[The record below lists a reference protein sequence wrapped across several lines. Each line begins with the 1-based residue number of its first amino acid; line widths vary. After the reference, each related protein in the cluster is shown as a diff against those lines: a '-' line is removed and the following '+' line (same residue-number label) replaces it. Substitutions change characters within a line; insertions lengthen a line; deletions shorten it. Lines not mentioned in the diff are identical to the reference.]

1 MEIIDMITKRKLKK
15 MMSVL
20 FISGCFFIGNTKCKG
35 ADLEYISQETANYA
49 VQERGYDLPVDEVVK
64 EEAIEDCKNV
74 MNQMKAIYQKADK
87 GTSSNVVVSETVM
100 EEMQEVLKEKNVPV
114 ITSAPYSNMAN
125 YSKMEEFLFRAE
137 QDLPGDIVLYRINR
151 DGGIE
156 RLKFNYDGTDMY
168 LLAVKAVWG
177 MNDNPSIVYVS
188 YTRIEEWKYTEKGWF
203 GYTLC
208 VPKYPE
214 VSEAVD
220 GSSMIRIKPLSDE
233 CREVSKRCV
242 YLLGYQGNNLL
253 CSDWDRSDMEGLDYN
268 GLYEY
273 LYAMKYKKK
282 FNGKKYPSGIPKDQF
297 EQLIMEYLPV
307 SREDIEKYASYNEKK
322 KTYDWM
328 RLGCFNYAPN
338 FFGTS
343 IPEVTKIKH
352 NSNGTVTL
360 TVDAVCEMVLCNEAV
375 ITHELTVKFNKDG
388 SFRYLGNKI
397 LNGGIKK
404 IPEYQY
410 RILKEK
416 SKR

>member
-1 MEIIDMITKRKLKK
+1 MITKRKLKK
-15 MMSVL
+15 MVSVL

-35 ADLEYISQETANYA
+35 AGLEYISQETVDYA

-87 GTSSNVVVSETVM
+87 GTSSNIVVSETVM
-100 EEMQEVLKEKNVPV
+100 EEMQEVLKEKNIPV

-125 YSKMEEFLFRAE
+125 YSKIEEFLFKAE
-137 QDLPGDIVLYRINR
+137 QDLQGDIVLYRINR
-151 DGGIE
+151 DGGID

-168 LLAVKAVWG
+168 LLTVKAAWG

-220 GSSMIRIKPLSDE
+220 GSSMIRIRPLSDE
-233 CREVSKRCV
+233 FREVSKKCV
-242 YLLGYQGNNLL
+242 YLLGYHQGNNLL

-273 LYAMKYKKK
+273 LYRMKYGERYE
-282 FNGKKYPSGIPKDQF
+282 FSGNTGGIPAEEF
-297 EQLIMEYLPV
+297 ENLIMEFLPV
-307 SREDIEKYASYNEKK
+307 TADQIKKWAVFDSEHQSYAWEQLVGGS
-322 KTYDWM
+322 
-328 RLGCFNYAPN
+328 N
-338 FFGTS
+338 FTPTNFTKS
-343 IPEVTKIKH
+343 LPEVVEIKEDED
-352 NSNGTVTL
+352 GCMTL
-360 TVDAVCEMVLCNEAV
+360 VINAVCDRFICDDAV
-375 ITHELTVKFNKDG
+375 ITSELTVKFNEDSTFK
-388 SFRYLGNKI
+388 YMGNKI
-397 LNGGIKK
+397 LNNGMKK

-410 RILKEK
+410 RI
-416 SKR
+416 KRKN

>member
-74 MNQMKAIYQKADK
+74 MNQMKVIYQKADK
-87 GTSSNVVVSETVM
+87 GTSSNIVVSETVM

-137 QDLPGDIVLYRINR
+137 QDLTGDIVLYRINR

-214 VSEAVD
+214 VSEAVN

-273 LYAMKYKKK
+273 LYRMK
-282 FNGKKYPSGIPKDQF
+282 
-297 EQLIMEYLPV
+297 
-307 SREDIEKYASYNEKK
+307 
-322 KTYDWM
+322 
-328 RLGCFNYAPN
+328 
-338 FFGTS
+338 
-343 IPEVTKIKH
+343 
-352 NSNGTVTL
+352 
-360 TVDAVCEMVLCNEAV
+360 
-375 ITHELTVKFNKDG
+375 
-388 SFRYLGNKI
+388 
-397 LNGGIKK
+397 
-404 IPEYQY
+404 
-410 RILKEK
+410 
-416 SKR
+416 

>member
-1 MEIIDMITKRKLKK
+1 MEIIDMSTKRKLKK
-15 MMSVL
+15 MVSVL
-20 FISGCFFIGNTKCKG
+20 FISGCFFIGNIKCKG
-35 ADLEYISQETANYA
+35 AGLEYISQETVDYA

-74 MNQMKAIYQKADK
+74 MNQMKDIYQKADK
-87 GTSSNVVVSETVM
+87 GTSSNIVVSETVM

-125 YSKMEEFLFRAE
+125 YSKMEEFLFKAE
-137 QDLPGDIVLYRINR
+137 QDLQGDIVLYRINR

-168 LLAVKAVWG
+168 LLTAKAAWG

-233 CREVSKRCV
+233 CREVSKKCV
-242 YLLGYQGNNLL
+242 YLFGYQGNNLL

-273 LYAMKYKKK
+273 LYRMKYGERYE
-282 FNGKKYPSGIPKDQF
+282 FSGNTCGIPAEEF
-297 EQLIMEYLPV
+297 ENLIMEFLPV
-307 SREDIEKYASYNEKK
+307 TADQIKRWAVFDSEHQSYAWEPLVGGS
-322 KTYDWM
+322 
-328 RLGCFNYAPN
+328 N
-338 FFGTS
+338 FTPTNFTKS
-343 IPEVTKIKH
+343 LPEVVEIKEDED
-352 NSNGTVTL
+352 GCMTL
-360 TVDAVCEMVLCNEAV
+360 VINAVCDRFICDDAV
-375 ITHELTVKFNKDG
+375 ITSELTVKFNEDSTFK
-388 SFRYLGNKI
+388 YMGNKI
-397 LNGGIKK
+397 LNNGMKK

-410 RILKEK
+410 RI
-416 SKR
+416 KRKN

>member
-1 MEIIDMITKRKLKK
+1 MSTKRKLKK
-15 MMSVL
+15 MVSVL
-20 FISGCFFIGNTKCKG
+20 FILGCFFIGNTKCKG

-74 MNQMKAIYQKADK
+74 MNQMKDIYQKADK
-87 GTSSNVVVSETVM
+87 GTSSNIVVSETVM

-125 YSKMEEFLFRAE
+125 YSKIEEFLFKAE
-137 QDLPGDIVLYRINR
+137 QDLQGDIVLYRINR
-151 DGGIE
+151 DGGID

-168 LLAVKAVWG
+168 LLTAKAAWG

-220 GSSMIRIKPLSDE
+220 GSSMIRIRPLSDE
-233 CREVSKRCV
+233 CREVSKKCV

-273 LYAMKYKKK
+273 LYRMKYGERYE
-282 FNGKKYPSGIPKDQF
+282 FSGNTGGIPAEEF
-297 EQLIMEYLPV
+297 ENLIMEFLPV
-307 SREDIEKYASYNEKK
+307 TADQIKRWAVFDSEHQSYAWEPLVGGS
-322 KTYDWM
+322 
-328 RLGCFNYAPN
+328 N
-338 FFGTS
+338 FTPTNFTKS
-343 IPEVTKIKH
+343 LPEVVEIKEDED
-352 NSNGTVTL
+352 GCMTL
-360 TVDAVCEMVLCNEAV
+360 VINAVCDRFICDDAV
-375 ITHELTVKFNKDG
+375 ITSELTVKFNEDSTFK
-388 SFRYLGNKI
+388 YMGNKI
-397 LNGGIKK
+397 LNNGMKK

-410 RILKEK
+410 RI
-416 SKR
+416 KRKN

>member
-1 MEIIDMITKRKLKK
+1 MSTKRKLKK
-15 MMSVL
+15 MVSVL
-20 FISGCFFIGNTKCKG
+20 FILGCFFIGNTKCKG

-125 YSKMEEFLFRAE
+125 YSKMEEFLFKAE
-137 QDLPGDIVLYRINR
+137 QDLQGDIVLYRINR

-233 CREVSKRCV
+233 CREVSKKCV
-242 YLLGYQGNNLL
+242 YLFGYQGNNLL

-273 LYAMKYKKK
+273 LYRMKYGERYE
-282 FNGKKYPSGIPKDQF
+282 FSGNTGGIPAEEF
-297 EQLIMEYLPV
+297 ENLIMEFLPV
-307 SREDIEKYASYNEKK
+307 TADQIKRWAVFDSEHQSYAWEPLVGGS
-322 KTYDWM
+322 
-328 RLGCFNYAPN
+328 N
-338 FFGTS
+338 FTPTNFTKS
-343 IPEVTKIKH
+343 LPEVVEIKEDED
-352 NSNGTVTL
+352 GCMTL
-360 TVDAVCEMVLCNEAV
+360 VINAVCDRFICDDAV
-375 ITHELTVKFNKDG
+375 ITSELTVKFNEDSTFK
-388 SFRYLGNKI
+388 YMGNKI
-397 LNGGIKK
+397 LNNGMKK

-410 RILKEK
+410 RI
-416 SKR
+416 KRKN

>member
-1 MEIIDMITKRKLKK
+1 MEIIDMSTKRKLKK
-15 MMSVL
+15 MVSVL
-20 FISGCFFIGNTKCKG
+20 FILGCFFIGNTKCKG

-87 GTSSNVVVSETVM
+87 GTSSNIVVSETVM
-100 EEMQEVLKEKNVPV
+100 EEMQEVLKEKNIPV

-125 YSKMEEFLFRAE
+125 YSKIEEFLFKAE
-137 QDLPGDIVLYRINR
+137 QDLQGDIVLYRINR
-151 DGGIE
+151 DGGID

-168 LLAVKAVWG
+168 LLTVKAAWG

-220 GSSMIRIKPLSDE
+220 GSSMIRIRPLSDE
-233 CREVSKRCV
+233 CREVSKKCV

-273 LYAMKYKKK
+273 LYRMKYGERYE
-282 FNGKKYPSGIPKDQF
+282 FSGNTGGIPAEEF
-297 EQLIMEYLPV
+297 ENLIMEFLPV
-307 SREDIEKYASYNEKK
+307 TADQIKRWAVFDSEHQSYAWEPLVGGS
-322 KTYDWM
+322 
-328 RLGCFNYAPN
+328 N
-338 FFGTS
+338 FTPTNFTKS
-343 IPEVTKIKH
+343 LPEVVEIKEDED
-352 NSNGTVTL
+352 GCMTL
-360 TVDAVCEMVLCNEAV
+360 VINAVCDRFICDDAV
-375 ITHELTVKFNKDG
+375 ITSELTVKFNEDSTFK
-388 SFRYLGNKI
+388 YMGNKI
-397 LNGGIKK
+397 LNNGMKK

-410 RILKEK
+410 RI
-416 SKR
+416 KRKN

>member
-74 MNQMKAIYQKADK
+74 MNQMKVIYQKADK
-87 GTSSNVVVSETVM
+87 GTSSNIVVSETVM

-137 QDLPGDIVLYRINR
+137 QDLTGDIVLYRINR

-214 VSEAVD
+214 VSEAVELL
-220 GSSMIRIKPLSDE
+220 LSGE
-233 CREVSKRCV
+233 
-242 YLLGYQGNNLL
+242 N
-253 CSDWDRSDMEGLDYN
+253 
-268 GLYEY
+268 
-273 LYAMKYKKK
+273 
-282 FNGKKYPSGIPKDQF
+282 
-297 EQLIMEYLPV
+297 
-307 SREDIEKYASYNEKK
+307 
-322 KTYDWM
+322 
-328 RLGCFNYAPN
+328 
-338 FFGTS
+338 
-343 IPEVTKIKH
+343 
-352 NSNGTVTL
+352 L
-360 TVDAVCEMVLCNEAV
+360 TVAEVAYKVGISDPFYFSKCFKTQFGVAPSVYQRGEMKEQGENETA
-375 ITHELTVKFNKDG
+375 EA
-388 SFRYLGNKI
+388 
-397 LNGGIKK
+397 
-404 IPEYQY
+404 
-410 RILKEK
+410 
-416 SKR
+416 

>member
-1 MEIIDMITKRKLKK
+1 MITKRKLKK

-74 MNQMKAIYQKADK
+74 MNQMKVIYQKADK
-87 GTSSNVVVSETVM
+87 GTSSNIVVSETVM

-114 ITSAPYSNMAN
+114 IASAPYSNMAN

-137 QDLPGDIVLYRINR
+137 QDLTGDIVLYRINR

-253 CSDWDRSDMEGLDYN
+253 YAFSDVDRDPRYRVVSIAY
-268 GLYEY
+268 
-273 LYAMKYKKK
+273 YALVRWEDCKVKAGDDADRAQW
-282 FNGKKYPSGIPKDQF
+282 FPLSGIPPLAFDHRRILQMAADRLKLKARYRPIGID
-297 EQLIMEYLPV
+297 LLPPEFKMADLRHLYESV
-307 SREDIEKYASYNEKK
+307 LQCTLDRD
-322 KTYDWM
+322 
-328 RLGCFNYAPN
+328 N
-338 FFGTS
+338 FRRKMVGT
-343 IPEVTKIKH
+343 
-352 NSNGTVTL
+352 GL
-360 TVDAVCEMVLCNEAV
+360 LVDAEQENRAKNGRKVRYYRFDR
-375 ITHELTVKFNKDG
+375 VKY
-388 SFRYLGNKI
+388 RYFTEKGF
-397 LNGGIKK
+397 
-404 IPEYQY
+404 Y
-410 RILKEK
+410 LKWE
-416 SKR
+416 